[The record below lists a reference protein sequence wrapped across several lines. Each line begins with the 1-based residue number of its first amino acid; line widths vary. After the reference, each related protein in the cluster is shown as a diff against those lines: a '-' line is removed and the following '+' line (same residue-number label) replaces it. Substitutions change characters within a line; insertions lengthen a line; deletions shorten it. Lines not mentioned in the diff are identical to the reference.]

1 MTTRQRQFAAGF
13 TLVELMVA
21 LLVSSVVLSAVA
33 TLAYAT
39 TSASTATDQ
48 IGREQSV
55 LRHVTVRLSDLI
67 MRANEVVSAS
77 DSGFELWHDT
87 NTDGVPDANELTLV
101 TRGSDGNTITIDE
114 TETDITIDE
123 PESYRQCKNVLF
135 QYDVS
140 VPGTQFIAIWFDL
153 EENGQ
158 TQRHTV
164 TARLRGGGF

>member
-1 MTTRQRQFAAGF
+1 MIIRQRQLAAGF

-55 LRHVTVRLSDLI
+55 LRHVTVRLTDLI

-77 DSGFELWHDT
+77 DGGFELWHDT
-87 NTDGVPDANELTLV
+87 NTDGVIDAGELTLV
-101 TRGSDGNTITIDE
+101 TRDSDGNTININGT
-114 TETDITIDE
+114 
-123 PESYRQCKNVLF
+123 ESYTQCKNVVF
-135 QYDVS
+135 VAAS
-140 VPGTQFIAIWFDL
+140 GTQFIAIWFDL

-164 TARLRGGGF
+164 NAKLRGAGV